1 MKQLTLSENRRTYL
15 ISELQKLFSQDFDMS
30 LSDFRAGEIVDR
42 LTQLIGPAVYN
53 EAVQDVRDHFQRKLD
68 DLEGEV
74 FVSSPST
81 R

>member
-74 FVSSPST
+74 FVSPPST

>member
-42 LTQLIGPAVYN
+42 LTQLIGPTVYN